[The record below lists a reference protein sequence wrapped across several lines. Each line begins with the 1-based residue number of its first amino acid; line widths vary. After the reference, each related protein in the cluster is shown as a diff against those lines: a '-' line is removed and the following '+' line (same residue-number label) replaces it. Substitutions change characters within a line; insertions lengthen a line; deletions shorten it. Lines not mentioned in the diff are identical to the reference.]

1 MGEFVGDKNLTV
13 IKMHGTTIKIKC
25 KVPGG
30 LKQVGA
36 IMRYFN
42 CIF

>member
-25 KVPGG
+25 KVQNTTGW
-30 LKQVGA
+30 
-36 IMRYFN
+36 I
-42 CIF
+42 I